1 MIITEEKY
9 NEELTRYVLP
19 FIRLNFEDG
28 YMKSADGTRIH
39 YGYVTTPV
47 AKAAIVISH
56 GFTEC
61 MPKYYEMIYYF
72 AKAGY
77 SVYMVEHRGHGFSDR
92 SVSDISMVTVNSF
105 DDYVSDLDMFIREIV
120 MKREGRRP
128 LYLYGHSMGGAIAA
142 LYLEKHP
149 EVFTKAVLSSPMIE
163 MLYGN
168 FSHFA
173 VEAILFVASVLN
185 WNDKYLPS
193 QTPYTDEYYFES
205 SCCLSK
211 ARYDYIYKCK
221 VEEERYRTNGA
232 TYRWCRAGRKASKY
246 IKKHAQEIK
255 IPVLLCQAGKDY
267 LVSNAAE
274 DEFIAKLPQGIKK
287 VYPDSKHEIF
297 NADDDTLEKF
307 YSDILDFWA

>member
-1 MIITEEKY
+1 MKLLTF
-9 NEELTRYVLP
+9 ELKLLIP
-19 FIRLNFEDG
+19 
-28 YMKSADGTRIH
+28 A
-39 YGYVTTPV
+39 YGGFVTTTSYFC
-47 AKAAIVISH
+47 AIASATCTNGKSSLNAVSRDIFISSVIS
-56 GFTEC
+56 
-61 MPKYYEMIYYF
+61 
-72 AKAGY
+72 AK
-77 SVYMVEHRGHGFSDR
+77 R
-92 SVSDISMVTVNSF
+92 S
-105 DDYVSDLDMFIREIV
+105 YR
-120 MKREGRRP
+120 
-128 LYLYGHSMGGAIAA
+128 A
-142 LYLEKHP
+142 
-149 EVFTKAVLSSPMIE
+149 
-163 MLYGN
+163 
-168 FSHFA
+168 
-173 VEAILFVASVLN
+173 AILFVASVLN

-193 QTPYTDEYYFES
+193 QTPYTDEYDFES

>member
-92 SVSDISMVTVNSF
+92 SVS
-105 DDYVSDLDMFIREIV
+105 
-120 MKREGRRP
+120 
-128 LYLYGHSMGGAIAA
+128 GHSMGGAIAA

-193 QTPYTDEYYFES
+193 QTPYTDEYDFES

>member
-1 MIITEEKY
+1 MEPSVTRVKPLFPGTTCFPLSAPKKDKNKQSKIIQEFHAQTHQLEKIF
-9 NEELTRYVLP
+9 EIIGVPDQEDLDQL
-19 FIRLNFEDG
+19 EDG

-39 YGYVTTPV
+39 YGHVTTPV
-47 AKAAIVISH
+47 PKAAIGISH

-77 SVYMVEHRGHGFSDR
+77 SVYMVEHRGHGYSDR
-92 SVSDISMVTVNSF
+92 SVSDMSMVTVNSF
-105 DDYVSDLDMFIREIV
+105 DDYVGDLDMFIREIV

-128 LYLYGHSMGGAIAA
+128 RYLYGHSMGGAIAA

-149 EVFTKAVLSSPMIE
+149 EVFAKAVLSSPMIE

-173 VEAILFVASVLN
+173 VEAILFVARVLN

-193 QTPYTDEYYFES
+193 QTQYTDEYDFES
-205 SCCLSK
+205 SCCLSR

-221 VEEERYRTNGA
+221 VDNERYRTNGA

-246 IKKHAQEIK
+246 IKKHVQEIK
-255 IPVLLCQAGKDY
+255 IPVL
-267 LVSNAAE
+267 
-274 DEFIAKLPQGIKK
+274 
-287 VYPDSKHEIF
+287 
-297 NADDDTLEKF
+297 
-307 YSDILDFWA
+307 

>member
-193 QTPYTDEYYFES
+193 QTQYTDEYDFES

-255 IPVLLCQAGKDY
+255 IQVLLCQAGK
-267 LVSNAAE
+267 AAE

-297 NADDDTLEKF
+297 KADDDTLEKF

>member
-1 MIITEEKY
+1 MIITEERY

-193 QTPYTDEYYFES
+193 QTQYTDEYDFES

-255 IPVLLCQAGKDY
+255 IPVLL
-267 LVSNAAE
+267 
-274 DEFIAKLPQGIKK
+274 
-287 VYPDSKHEIF
+287 
-297 NADDDTLEKF
+297 
-307 YSDILDFWA
+307 

>member
-120 MKREGRRP
+120 M
-128 LYLYGHSMGGAIAA
+128 
-142 LYLEKHP
+142 
-149 EVFTKAVLSSPMIE
+149 
-163 MLYGN
+163 
-168 FSHFA
+168 
-173 VEAILFVASVLN
+173 
-185 WNDKYLPS
+185 
-193 QTPYTDEYYFES
+193 
-205 SCCLSK
+205 
-211 ARYDYIYKCK
+211 
-221 VEEERYRTNGA
+221 
-232 TYRWCRAGRKASKY
+232 
-246 IKKHAQEIK
+246 
-255 IPVLLCQAGKDY
+255 
-267 LVSNAAE
+267 
-274 DEFIAKLPQGIKK
+274 
-287 VYPDSKHEIF
+287 
-297 NADDDTLEKF
+297 
-307 YSDILDFWA
+307 

>member
-1 MIITEEKY
+1 
-9 NEELTRYVLP
+9 
-19 FIRLNFEDG
+19 
-28 YMKSADGTRIH
+28 
-39 YGYVTTPV
+39 
-47 AKAAIVISH
+47 
-56 GFTEC
+56 
-61 MPKYYEMIYYF
+61 
-72 AKAGY
+72 
-77 SVYMVEHRGHGFSDR
+77 
-92 SVSDISMVTVNSF
+92 
-105 DDYVSDLDMFIREIV
+105 
-120 MKREGRRP
+120 
-128 LYLYGHSMGGAIAA
+128 
-142 LYLEKHP
+142 
-149 EVFTKAVLSSPMIE
+149 MIE

-193 QTPYTDEYYFES
+193 QTPYTDEYDFES

-274 DEFIAKLPQGIKK
+274 DEFMRNCLRALRRSILIQSTRYLMRMMIPWRSFTQISLIFGLE
-287 VYPDSKHEIF
+287 HENEIRQVK
-297 NADDDTLEKF
+297 NVT
-307 YSDILDFWA
+307 

>member
-39 YGYVTTPV
+39 YGYVTTP
-47 AKAAIVISH
+47 AIVISH

-77 SVYMVEHRGHGFSDR
+77 SVYMVEHRGHGFSER
-92 SVSDISMVTVNSF
+92 SVSDMSMVTVNSF

-163 MLYGN
+163 MLP
-168 FSHFA
+168 
-173 VEAILFVASVLN
+173 LF
-185 WNDKYLPS
+185 PH
-193 QTPYTDEYYFES
+193 P
-205 SCCLSK
+205 
-211 ARYDYIYKCK
+211 
-221 VEEERYRTNGA
+221 G
-232 TYRWCRAGRKASKY
+232 CR
-246 IKKHAQEIK
+246 
-255 IPVLLCQAGKDY
+255 
-267 LVSNAAE
+267 
-274 DEFIAKLPQGIKK
+274 
-287 VYPDSKHEIF
+287 
-297 NADDDTLEKF
+297 
-307 YSDILDFWA
+307 

>member
-1 MIITEEKY
+1 MVITEEKY

-28 YMKSADGTRIH
+28 YMKSADVTRIH

-77 SVYMVEHRGHGFSDR
+77 SVYMVEHRGHGFSER
-92 SVSDISMVTVNSF
+92 SVSDMSMVTVNSF

-149 EVFTKAVLSSPMIE
+149 E
-163 MLYGN
+163 
-168 FSHFA
+168 
-173 VEAILFVASVLN
+173 AILFVAGVLN

-193 QTPYTDEYYFES
+193 QTQYTDEYDFES

-267 LVSNAAE
+267 LVSNTAE
-274 DEFIAKLPQGIKK
+274 DEFIVKLPQGIKK